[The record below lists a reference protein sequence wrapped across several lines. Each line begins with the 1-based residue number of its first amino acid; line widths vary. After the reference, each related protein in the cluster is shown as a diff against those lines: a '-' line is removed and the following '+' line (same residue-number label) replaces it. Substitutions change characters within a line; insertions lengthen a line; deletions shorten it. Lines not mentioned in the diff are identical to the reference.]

1 MKITL
6 KLSDE
11 NTSCRSDYLVIVT
24 GLELIIILN
33 SFKWLKVEMEKASF
47 YFKPFADQS

>member
-24 GLELIIILN
+24 GLELIIID